1 MKKKSSHKRILKE
14 GAAVLKAMLHA
25 RDDDGNKLDVC
36 MLEIYITDSESGQV
50 LELEIGVDEEGD
62 LEKTFGSF
70 DDSIELELEEEEY
83 TGLLN

>member
-14 GAAVLKAMLHA
+14 GAAVLKAMHHA
-25 RDDDGNKLDVC
+25 RDDDGQRLNVC
-36 MLEIYITDSESGQV
+36 NLEIYLTDADTGQV
-50 LELEIGVDEEGD
+50 IELEIGVDEEGD

>member
-14 GAAVLKAMLHA
+14 GTAVLKAMLHA

-36 MLEIYITDSESGQV
+36 NLEIYLTDSETGQV
-50 LELEIGVDEEGD
+50 LELESGVDEEGD
-62 LEKTFGSF
+62 LEKTFGKF